1 MASSLSVGWE
11 RWRALPKDR
20 WMQVYAQVVTG
31 NCVANGSR
39 AHDAR
44 VRARPEARR
53 EPETAHMARI
63 KPLDEKTIPEGS
75 RETWAAMHKKFGKV
89 PNLFAT
95 FAHSPA
101 AFSGYIAFLS
111 ALDRGKL
118 SGREIELINL
128 HVSELN
134 GCAYCVS
141 AHTFLADR
149 IGLSPDEALAAR
161 AGSAAN
167 RRDQAILA

>member
-1 MASSLSVGWE
+1 MASCLSVGWE

-95 FAHSPA
+95 FAHSPPQ
-101 AFSGYIAFLS
+101 FSGYIAFLS

-118 SGREIELINL
+118 SAREIRVAQTRRLGRTVFFSRLAIRLELYACGRLIPRL
-128 HVSELN
+128 PRS
-134 GCAYCVS
+134 
-141 AHTFLADR
+141 
-149 IGLSPDEALAAR
+149 
-161 AGSAAN
+161 
-167 RRDQAILA
+167 